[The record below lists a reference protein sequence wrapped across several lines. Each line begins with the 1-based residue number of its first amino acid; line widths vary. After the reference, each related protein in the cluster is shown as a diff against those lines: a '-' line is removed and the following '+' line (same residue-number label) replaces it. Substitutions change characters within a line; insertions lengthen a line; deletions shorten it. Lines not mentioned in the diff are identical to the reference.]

1 MSSSSAPSTARLT
14 IEEVLKLFLI
24 AFNAAVATFRPFSV
38 TSFGVSDFGDNHIQ
52 VTLDRQSHGQV
63 PVGTSEALE
72 ISYKKLNLC
81 DTFCTIF
88 YEAVETR
95 LHCKLPDRSFLAGP
109 Q

>member
-1 MSSSSAPSTARLT
+1 MFSSSVPSTAGLT

-24 AFNAAVATFRPFSV
+24 AFNAAVAAFRSFSV
-38 TSFGVSDFGDNHIQ
+38 TSFGASDFGENHIL

-81 DTFCTIF
+81 DTFCTIL

-95 LHCKLPDRSFLAGP
+95 LQCKPPDRSFEAGP
-109 Q
+109 